1 MNCGLLYDPNSHN
14 ICIPLP
20 LTIPMFQVYDIHQ
33 DCEVYKVGSEGMNNA
48 TKTDGQKGSFRTID
62 NYMFRYAHCP
72 FLILF

>member
-48 TKTDGQKGSFRTID
+48 TKTEVSVPLTTICSG
-62 NYMFRYAHCP
+62 MLMVP
-72 FLILF
+72 S